1 MMMERFSKL
10 FGFQDQAV
18 VEEIKEL
25 KITQLIAN
33 PFQPRTHFDEQKID
47 ELAISIKNHGLIQ
60 PIVVRKSSG
69 SNYEIVAGERRW
81 RAAIKIGLQSVPVI
95 VKILTDEETATIAL
109 IENLQREELTAIEE
123 ANAYQQLIL
132 LQSLTQEALAEQLG
146 KSQSSIA
153 NKLRLLQL
161 CDEVKDALFRRKIS
175 ERHARSLL
183 KIVDREQQIK
193 LMKDVVDKDLSV
205 KQLDTKIK
213 YLLEENK
220 ISMGR
225 RISYSKD
232 VRLALNTVRQA
243 VEMSNN
249 SGINT
254 VAEETDHEDFI
265 EINIKIFKRK

>member
-1 MMMERFSKL
+1 M
-10 FGFQDQAV
+10 
-18 VEEIKEL
+18 KE
-25 KITQLIAN
+25 
-33 PFQPRTHFDEQKID
+33 
-47 ELAISIKNHGLIQ
+47 
-60 PIVVRKSSG
+60 
-69 SNYEIVAGERRW
+69 
-81 RAAIKIGLQSVPVI
+81 
-95 VKILTDEETATIAL
+95 
-109 IENLQREELTAIEE
+109 
-123 ANAYQQLIL
+123 
-132 LQSLTQEALAEQLG
+132 
-146 KSQSSIA
+146 
-153 NKLRLLQL
+153 
-161 CDEVKDALFRRKIS
+161 
-175 ERHARSLL
+175 
-183 KIVDREQQIK
+183 
-193 LMKDVVDKDLSV
+193 VVDKDLSV

>member
-81 RAAIKIGLQSVPVI
+81 RAAIKIGLQLVPVI

-132 LQSLTQEALAEQLG
+132 LQSLTQEALADQLG

-193 LMKDVVDKDLSV
+193 LMKEVVDKDLSV

>member
-132 LQSLTQEALAEQLG
+132 LQSLTQEALADQLG

-193 LMKDVVDKDLSV
+193 LMKEVVDKDLSV